1 MLDVMILC
9 IQCDFEQ
16 LNISCLYKFSFHL
29 PSCVGRVFSGVC
41 VFVCLSVWLF
51 FQMISQKPMQLGSP
65 NLTRRDPL

>member
-41 VFVCLSVWLF
+41 VFVCLSVF
-51 FQMISQKPMQLGSP
+51 PDDISKTDAARITKLDQ
-65 NLTRRDPL
+65 T